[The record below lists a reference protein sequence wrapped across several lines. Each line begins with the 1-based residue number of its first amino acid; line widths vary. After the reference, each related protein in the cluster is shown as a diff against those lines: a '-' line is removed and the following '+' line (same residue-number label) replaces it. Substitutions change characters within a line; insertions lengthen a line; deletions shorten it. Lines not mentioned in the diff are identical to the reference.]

1 MSLQEKLDAFK
12 AQFESGGPPYNIPRE
27 AIAAMHR
34 ATEELSSSGIMD
46 HLLKVGDRA
55 PDFVLPNY
63 EGKLFDSREARRTK
77 PLVVSFY
84 RGVW

>member
-12 AQFESGGPPYNIPRE
+12 AQFESGGPPYNVPAE
-27 AIAAMHR
+27 AVALMHR
-34 ATEELSSSGIMD
+34 AQDEIHSSGMVD
-46 HLLKVGDRA
+46 RALKVGDRA
-55 PDFVLPNY
+55 PDFVLPGF
-63 EGKLFDSREARRTK
+63 EGKLFDSQAARRTG

>member
-12 AQFESGGPPYNIPRE
+12 AQFESGGPPYNVSRE
-27 AIAAMHR
+27 AIAIMHR
-34 ATEELSSSGIMD
+34 ATDELRSSGITD
-46 HLLKVGDRA
+46 RALRIGDRA
-55 PDFVLPNY
+55 PDFVLPDY
-63 EGKLFDSREARRTK
+63 EGKLFDSQAARRTR